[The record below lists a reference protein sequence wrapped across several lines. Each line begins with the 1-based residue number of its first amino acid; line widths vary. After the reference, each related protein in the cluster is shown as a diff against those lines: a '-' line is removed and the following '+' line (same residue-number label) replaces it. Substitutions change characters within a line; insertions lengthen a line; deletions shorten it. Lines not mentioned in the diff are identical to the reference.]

1 MGTLEVLVFR
11 DSTVAHSFLLEPGRW
26 TLQGTWLARETLPT
40 PVKGKLL
47 VAWKQNNCFVM
58 ATKLSFLESDRD
70 DIVIQSRGRMT
81 SQERQY
87 TFVVQHSLLGQ
98 VEGEGW
104 IAPES
109 IVQRYWGLSDKQRRT
124 GFETL
129 RRLSPER
136 YHFSGGIMAGHYL
149 TSTIEAELVR
159 Q

>member
-1 MGTLEVLVFR
+1 MT
-11 DSTVAHSFLLEPGRW
+11 HSFLLEPGKW
-26 TLQGTWLARETLPT
+26 TLQGSWLTREALPIL
-40 PVKGKLL
+40 VKGKIL
-47 VAWKQNNCFVM
+47 VAWKQNSYFRVV
-58 ATKLSFLESDRD
+58 TKLSFPDSDQA

-87 TFVVQHSLLGQ
+87 TFVLQHSLLGQ

-109 IVQRYWGLSDKQRRT
+109 IVQRYWGLNDKQRRS

-129 RRLSPER
+129 RQVSPER
-136 YHFSGGIMAGHYL
+136 YHFSGGEMAGHYL
-149 TSTIEAELVR
+149 TSTIEAELIR

>member
-1 MGTLEVLVFR
+1 MVVWKQDGCFR
-11 DSTVAHSFLLEPGRW
+11 VVT
-26 TLQGTWLARETLPT
+26 
-40 PVKGKLL
+40 KLL
-47 VAWKQNNCFVM
+47 FPEDEQA
-58 ATKLSFLESDRD
+58 

-87 TFVVQHSLLGQ
+87 TFVLTHSLLGQ

-109 IVQRYWGLSDKQRRT
+109 IIQRYWGLNDKQRRS

-129 RRLSPER
+129 RQISSER
-136 YHFSGGIMAGHYL
+136 YHLSGGEMAGHYL
-149 TSTIEAELVR
+149 TSTIEAELIR

>member
-1 MGTLEVLVFR
+1 MT
-11 DSTVAHSFLLEPGRW
+11 HSFLLEPGRW
-26 TLQGTWLARETLPT
+26 TLHGNWLTRDALPT

-47 VAWKQNNCFVM
+47 VAWKQDNCFM
-58 ATKLSFLESDRD
+58 IATKLAFPAGEHD

-87 TFVVQHSLLGQ
+87 TFVIQHSLLGQ

-104 IAPES
+104 VAPES

-129 RRLSPER
+129 RQLGPTR
-136 YHFSGGIMAGHYL
+136 YHFSGGMMAGHYL
-149 TSTIEAELVR
+149 TSTIEAELTR

>member
-1 MGTLEVLVFR
+1 M
-11 DSTVAHSFLLEPGRW
+11 A
-26 TLQGTWLARETLPT
+26 
-40 PVKGKLL
+40 
-47 VAWKQNNCFVM
+47 
-58 ATKLSFLESDRD
+58 ATKLSFPEGEHA

-87 TFVVQHSLLGQ
+87 SFVLQHSLLGQ

-109 IVQRYWGLSDKQRRT
+109 IVQRYWGLSDKQRRS

-129 RRLSPER
+129 RQISPAR
-136 YHFSGGIMAGHYL
+136 YHFSGGEMAGHYL
-149 TSTIEAELVR
+149 TSTIEAELTR

>member
-1 MGTLEVLVFR
+1 MT
-11 DSTVAHSFLLEPGRW
+11 HSFLLEPGKW
-26 TLQGTWLARETLPT
+26 TLQGSWLTREALPT
-40 PVKGKLL
+40 PVKGKIL
-47 VAWKQNNCFVM
+47 VVWKQNSYFRVV
-58 ATKLSFLESDRD
+58 TKLSFPEDEQA

-87 TFVVQHSLLGQ
+87 TFVLQHSLLGQ

-109 IVQRYWGLSDKQRRT
+109 IVQRYWGLNDKQRRS

-129 RRLSPER
+129 RQISSDR
-136 YHFSGGIMAGHYL
+136 YYLSGGEMAGHYL
-149 TSTIEAELVR
+149 TNTLEAELIR